1 MSTGN
6 VIRRTGLRATEDGS
20 LWYKEPFFVVQSSDL
35 RGTKVRANHTRLSC
49 QTYLRQLSKES
60 LSAVRRIF
68 VSCQKIA

>member
-35 RGTKVRANHTRLSC
+35 RGTKVRARYTRLSC
-49 QTYLRQLSKES
+49 QTYL
-60 LSAVRRIF
+60 
-68 VSCQKIA
+68 